1 MSRAALLGET
11 AHESIFHVVWMV
23 PDSLLKNFQALT
35 MTQRVGVI
43 VLLALALATIPV
55 LMMMGREPDLV
66 VLYSQLEPPDTRSI
80 IQELGKLSVSYEVG
94 EGGNVIKVPAERV
107 HELRLQLASLGLP
120 ESAGVGFEIF
130 DRTTMGATP
139 FTQQMNYRR
148 ALQGELARTISQIS
162 QVERV
167 RVHLVI
173 PEKRLF
179 SSEQKAARAAVVLTL
194 KRGLPIGGSQVQG
207 IVHLVASSVEGLDP
221 GQVTV
226 VDNHGKVLSDNAGDS
241 DVQMTA
247 SQIET
252 QRRVEHDLEQRVQ
265 TMLDQVLGQDK
276 SVVRVTAPLEFRQV
290 EITEESFDPNSQV
303 VRSENRSQ
311 EKIIEQ
317 GGAQGVPG
325 VRTNVPND
333 LTASTGGSP
342 KEAKRKNETL
352 NYELNRK
359 VSKIIEPT
367 GAIKR
372 LSVAVLVDGTYE
384 AGNGAEG
391 NADGNEEA
399 KKYLP
404 RSEQEIQNLI
414 QIIKKSVGFNESRGD
429 QIEVVNVPFENS
441 VVPPGEE
448 GMPGNVHAFLA
459 TWGGFLKPILFFV
472 LGLLVIWFV
481 IRPVA
486 LNLSKPL
493 AEPALLVSDGL
504 PATVAE
510 VEAQIRET
518 PQEMAIKLA
527 AQNPAS
533 AAHVIRTWIKEEQG
547 EKS

>member
-1 MSRAALLGET
+1 ML
-11 AHESIFHVVWMV
+11 
-23 PDSLLKNFQALT
+23 DSLFRNFQTLALT
-35 MTQRVGVI
+35 QRIGV
-43 VLLALALATIPV
+43 VVVLALALAALPV
-55 LMMMGREPDLV
+55 LMIMGKAPDLV
-66 VLYSQLEPPDTRSI
+66 VLYSQLEADDTRAI
-80 IQELGKLSVSYEVG
+80 IQELGKLGVNYEVG
-94 EGGNVIKVPAERV
+94 ESGNVIKVPVERV

-130 DRTTMGATP
+130 DRTGLGETP

-179 SSEQKAARAAVVLTL
+179 SADQKPARAAVVLTL
-194 KRGLPIGGSQVQG
+194 KRGSLVGGSQVQG
-207 IVHLVASSVEGLDP
+207 IVHLVASSVEGLEA

-226 VDNHGKVLSDNAGDS
+226 VDNHGKVLSQNVSEDEA
-241 DVQMTA
+241 QMTG
-247 SQIET
+247 SQIEM

-265 TMLDQVLGQDK
+265 TMLDQVLGQEK

-290 EITEESFDPNSQV
+290 EVTEESFDPNSQV

-311 EKIIEQ
+311 EKVIEQ
-317 GGAQGVPG
+317 GNSSQGVPG

-333 LTASTGGSP
+333 GKAVSGPVP

-359 VSKIIEPT
+359 VSKIVEPT
-367 GAIKR
+367 GSIKR

-384 AGNGAEG
+384 TGAAGGEPTSAAGEN
-391 NADGNEEA
+391 
-399 KKYLP
+399 KKYIP
-404 RSEQEIQNLI
+404 RSEQEIQNLV
-414 QIIKKSVGFNESRGD
+414 QIIKKSVGFNEERGD
-429 QIEVVNVPFENS
+429 QIEVVNVPFES
-441 VVPPGEE
+441 STIPASDE
-448 GMPGNVHAFLA
+448 GVSATVHSIMG
-459 TWGGFLKPILFFV
+459 TWGGFLKPVLFFM
-472 LGLLVIWFV
+472 LGLMVIWFV

-486 LNLSKPL
+486 LNLSQPL
-493 AEPALLVSDGL
+493 TEPVLLSQEGL

-510 VEAQIRET
+510 VEAQISET
-518 PQEMAIKLA
+518 PQEQAIKLA
-527 AQNPAS
+527 SQNPAS

-547 EKS
+547 EKA

>member
-1 MSRAALLGET
+1 MPE
-11 AHESIFHVVWMV
+11 
-23 PDSLLKNFQALT
+23 SLLKNFQALT
-35 MTQRVGVI
+35 PTQRIGV
-43 VLLALALATIPV
+43 VVVLALALATIPV
-55 LMMMGREPDLV
+55 LMMMGKEPTLV
-66 VLYSQLEPPDTRSI
+66 VLYSHLEPDDTRSI

-94 EGGNVIKVPAERV
+94 ESGNVIKVPAERV

-130 DRTTMGATP
+130 DRSAMGATP

-179 SSEQKAARAAVVLTL
+179 SSEQKSAQAAVVLTL
-194 KRGLPIGGSQVQG
+194 KRGNHLGGSQVQG
-207 IVHLVASSVEGLDP
+207 IVHLVASSVEGLEP

-226 VDNHGKVLSDNAGDS
+226 VDNHGKVLSQNAGD
-241 DVQMTA
+241 DDAQMSA

-311 EKIIEQ
+311 EKVLEQ
-317 GGAQGVPG
+317 GGSRRVEQGVPG
-325 VRTNVPND
+325 VSSNVPSGQ
-333 LTASTGGSP
+333 TSGATGGSGQ

-359 VSKIIEPT
+359 VSKIVEPT

-384 AGNGAEG
+384 AGTDGKADSSEG
-391 NADGNEEA
+391 TP
-399 KKYLP
+399 KYTP
-404 RSEQEIQNLI
+404 RTEQEIQNLI
-414 QIIKKSVGFNESRGD
+414 QIIKKSVGFNDERGD
-429 QIEVVNVPFENS
+429 QIEVVNVPFES
-441 VVPPGEE
+441 TAVPAGEE
-448 GMPGNVHAFLA
+448 GITGTVQSIVA
-459 TWGGFLKPILFFV
+459 TWGGFLKPVLFFV

-486 LNLSKPL
+486 LNLSKPIS
-493 AEPALLVSDGL
+493 EPALLASDGL

-518 PQEMAIKLA
+518 PQEMAIKMA

-533 AAHVIRTWIKEEQG
+533 AAHVIRGWIKDEQEE
-547 EKS
+547 KV